1 MQALIFLI
9 SYFCIRKKN
18 LSNMKNYLLSLFISW
33 TALTYAFASDAEA
46 PVINNDTFWKTTSGS
61 YIYSQGGGIF
71 RFPDPKT
78 GMEHYYW
85 YGVKYQEAVDYC
97 PNALAGSKSNITNFL
112 SVTCYQSD
120 DLVNWTFV
128 NDVLTPTSAG
138 WAYWVGRLGVAY
150 VEEAKKY
157 ALLVQFND
165 NVLVAT
171 CDSPTGNFQR
181 HNQIDMTD
189 IIGTPNTGDQT
200 VFTDPDTGK
209 SYLCYSYGKG
219 RGRIYLSEIG
229 VCSDGLIGLKDCQEI
244 YKGSGREG
252 DCMFKYKD
260 KYYVCASDLY
270 GWNASNVYY
279 LEAESIYGPYT
290 PTNSMQVMPGSADDY
305 GHVTQTGFFYTV
317 HGSKQETVIY
327 CGDRWAGFA
336 GNGNGFNQWCPLSF
350 VDGKPYFNSLGQWH
364 LNAETGE
371 WWVGKDNNYVKN
383 FSFDAD
389 RVNIPSANKPS
400 QAYLRGWTTEVA
412 KGNKV
417 AIGDASSP
425 VLNGKNSSTDRAV
438 VMGNYCLN
446 ISDTKDFQRKVWQK
460 ISSTAYVPLN
470 DGRYTLTAYAKCNSK
485 FNELYMYAKSG
496 GSTFKTDIN
505 IANGQWHLYT
515 ISDVEVAGGTVE
527 VGFYADGAA
536 DMWCH
541 VDDVALV
548 LSASDNTGADQPV
561 ALKTCPDSVG
571 VSYMDGTMTFY
582 FNQNVR
588 YTGGIAINGKGFER
602 ISNVT
607 TAGSAVT
614 VGYEGLDVNTD
625 YTITFPAGSV
635 TNVAGDKVLENPV
648 AFHFSTCDFGLLENI
663 KDTHKG
669 RAAPLPINFK
679 PFDAVHLL
687 ERENGT
693 TQESSNEHPHW
704 VQVSGEKTA
713 SKAVLT
719 KTSDKLMTF
728 FQSASP
734 AMRLKADYSGS
745 NYVELKIQETRNADV
760 TPGWRTIRV
769 LRAEDFP
776 FDGVLALH
784 PEARFIKVSATAL
797 SGSIAVH
804 EFRVADADGK
814 GLADDEELS
823 VTGIEADNVVGRE
836 YFSLTGKRIA
846 QPSTGI
852 SLVRMVLKD
861 GTVVCR
867 KMAR

>member
-1 MQALIFLI
+1 MKQLLTILLALMAVVN
-9 SYFCIRKKN
+9 SKADG
-18 LSNMKNYLLSLFISW
+18 
-33 TALTYAFASDAEA
+33 TEA

-71 RFPDPKT
+71 RFPDAD
-78 GMEHYYW
+78 GVEHYYW

-97 PNALAGSKSNITNFL
+97 PDALAGSKSNITNFL

-128 NDVLTPTSAG
+128 NDVLTPSSAG

-150 VEEAKKY
+150 IEEAKLY

-171 CDSPTGNFQR
+171 CDTPTGNFQR
-181 HNQIDMTD
+181 HNQIDMTG

-229 VCSDGLIGLKDCQEI
+229 VCADGKIGLKDCHQI

-252 DCMFKYKD
+252 DCMFKYKG

-279 LEAESIYGPYT
+279 LEASSIYGPYT
-290 PTNSMQVMPGSADDY
+290 PTNKMEVMPGSGDDY

-317 HGSKQETVIY
+317 RGSKQETVIY

-350 VDGKPYFNSLGQWH
+350 VNDKPYFNSLSQWH
-364 LNAETGE
+364 LDAETGE

-400 QAYLRGWTTEVA
+400 QAFLRGWTTEVM

-417 AIGDASSP
+417 AIGDANSP

-446 ISDTKDFQRKVWQK
+446 ISDKADFQRKVYQK
-460 ISSTAYVPLN
+460 ISSAAYVPLP
-470 DGRYTLTAYAKCNSK
+470 DGRYTLTAYAKAGSP
-485 FNELYMYAKSG
+485 FNELYMYAASG
-496 GSTFKTDIN
+496 GETFRADITEADN
-505 IANGQWHLYT
+505 QWRQYT
-515 ISDVEVAGGTVE
+515 VSDVVVTGGAVE
-527 VGFYADGAA
+527 VGFYADGKTDA
-536 DMWCH
+536 WCH
-541 VDDVALV
+541 IDDVALV
-548 LSASDNTGADQPV
+548 MNDATGGDVDMPIE
-561 ALKTCPDSVG
+561 LKTVPASEN
-571 VSYMDGTMTFY
+571 VSYMDGSMSFI

-588 YTGGIAINGKGFER
+588 YTGGVTISGNKFER
-602 ISNVT
+602 ITNVT
-607 TAGSAVT
+607 AAGSALT
-614 VGYEGLDVNTD
+614 VAYEGLDVNTG

-635 TNVAGDKVLENPV
+635 VSKSGDRTLEETV
-648 AFHFSTCDFGLLENI
+648 RFDFSTCDFGLLENI
-663 KDTHKG
+663 RDIHKG
-669 RAAPLPINFK
+669 RSAPLPVNFK
-679 PFDAVHLL
+679 PFDVVGLL

-713 SKAVLT
+713 DKAVFT
-719 KTSDKLMTF
+719 KTSDKIMTF
-728 FQSASP
+728 YRTASP
-734 AMRLKADYSGS
+734 AMRLKADYDGSG
-745 NYVELKIQETRNADV
+745 YVEFKVQETRNADV

-776 FDGVLALH
+776 FDGVIPLNS
-784 PEARFIKVSATAL
+784 ESRFIKLSATAL
-797 SGSIAVH
+797 SSSVTVS
-804 EFRVADADGK
+804 EFRVADANGM
-814 GLADDEELS
+814 GLDYGGNLS
-823 VTGIEADNVVGRE
+823 VNGITSDNAVRTE
-836 YFSLTGKRIA
+836 YFSLSGKRITT
-846 QPSTGI
+846 PSHGI
-852 SLVRMVLKD
+852 CLMRMVKSD
-861 GTVVCR
+861 GTVVIR
-867 KMAR
+867 KVIER